1 MNVSKIGVT
10 QILPKT
16 NKLYKDFGA
25 NEIRHR
31 LLKDGSIAVAV
42 YKEGKNISDRFML
55 LKKGID
61 DIRYLSM
68 LKKYRHIKEVDKFL
82 TQAPL
87 KVVTSSHNPTLAD
100 KVRQETIKLLL
111 KYHK

>member
-1 MNVSKIGVT
+1 MIVIAIT
-10 QILPKT
+10 TPKVIDEDVCII
-16 NKLYKDFGA
+16 KA
-25 NEIRHR
+25 
-31 LLKDGSIAVAV
+31 
-42 YKEGKNISDRFML
+42 L